1 MARSGQDLAGAL
13 DARRYMVAIAGDPDM
28 TADLKLFAFC
38 LNAFLADQRQRGH
51 RGGFAREQWTTAV
64 GEMMSPPDSLER
76 KTLGPAG
83 LCRRAISSDVPRYE
97 VPRVPSAAIICQ
109 SPKAR
114 GLKRENPAVS
124 PRAGVR
130 FSITTQRQEKDAG
143 LRTAATTPTRRW
155 TNGALSGSN
164 NGATTVVQ
172 PRPETRAAFWHV
184 TSRQTGTRSINGRT
198 RRGCRFPAESSL
210 PR

>member
-76 KTLGPAG
+76 KTLGRPGFVGEPSHQMCPAMKCPG
-83 LCRRAISSDVPRYE
+83 FRARRL
-97 VPRVPSAAIICQ
+97 SANHRRPA
-109 SPKAR
+109 A
-114 GLKRENPAVS
+114 LKRENPAVS